1 MKKLFFIL
9 FILSLYSCLSN
20 KENGIHFQVRNN
32 SDAAVTQVEF
42 FTSEKVG
49 VVGFEK
55 IEPGQ
60 RVSEFLSMKDNR
72 ADGSYVL
79 DFTRANEKK
88 EHFVGGYYTNGASLN
103 RWIQFEITND
113 SVYIK
118 FR

>member
-1 MKKLFFIL
+1 MKKLLFIL
-9 FILSLYSCLSN
+9 FILSLNSCLPP
-20 KENGIHFQVRNN
+20 KEKGINFQIKNN

-79 DFTRANEKK
+79 GFTRANEKE
-88 EHFVGGYYTNGASLN
+88 EHFLGGYYTNGGSLN

-113 SVYIK
+113 SVYVK

>member
-1 MKKLFFIL
+1 MRKLFFIL
-9 FILSLYSCLSN
+9 FILILNSCLSN
-20 KENGIHFQVRNN
+20 KEKGINFQIRNN
-32 SDAAVTQVEF
+32 SDEAVTQVEF
-42 FTSEKVG
+42 YTSEKVK
-49 VVGFEK
+49 VTGFEK

-113 SVYIK
+113 SILVK